1 MEKENTVL
9 VDAISSVRQ
18 NQSKKSAL
26 QKSFMKLDVQYR
38 KVLFDLILNGRKDI
52 EVANELGISCQA
64 INRRKKA
71 ALAVLQAELL
81 EGNMLTRADWQ
92 VIARQKLDKTL
103 FN

>member
-26 QKSFMKLDVQYR
+26 QKSLMKLDVQYR